1 MELQKNPY
9 FVSEPVTGK
18 TYKLWSLP
26 SGSSVVREGLKI
38 VGREVGPFEIVKQSG
53 STTIGK
59 TSWDYTFH
67 IDASLG
73 VIAV

>member
-9 FVSEPVTGK
+9 FVSEPVAGK

-26 SGSSVVREGLKI
+26 TGSSVVREGLKI

-53 STTIGK
+53 DTTIGK
-59 TSWDYTFH
+59 TNWDYIFH
-67 IDASLG
+67 LDASLD
-73 VIAV
+73 VTAA